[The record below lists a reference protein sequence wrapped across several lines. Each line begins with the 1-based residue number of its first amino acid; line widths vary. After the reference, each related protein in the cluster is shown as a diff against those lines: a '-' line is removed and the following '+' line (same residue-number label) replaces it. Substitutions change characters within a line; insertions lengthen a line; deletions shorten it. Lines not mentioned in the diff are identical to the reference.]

1 MKNKPFVTALF
12 ISFAS
17 LSFAQQTVEVVQ
29 HNENKDGSVSQVAIY
44 LGSPQTTIC
53 VPNNISPQ
61 NILCLQNDRPRISA
75 TDGLMKNNN
84 YTSEDALP
92 THLKSTTANVS
103 YTIMS
108 SNAVINPYLT
118 AYTLVLNDA
127 TQSFKDKNYAHC
139 IDLCDYLLTINRDN
153 PEAYFLKGAANYGLG
168 KKEIAIKFLEIAAQK
183 GSKEAQEVLQ
193 MHKR

>member
-44 LGSPQTTIC
+44 LGSPTI
-53 VPNNISPQ
+53 PISL
-61 NILCLQNDRPRISA
+61 LCDRERLRL
-75 TDGLMKNNN
+75 TDGLTNNN
-84 YTSEDALP
+84 LYNNEDVQQPNQKIKKTS
-92 THLKSTTANVS
+92 VS
-103 YTIMS
+103 YTI
-108 SNAVINPYLT
+108 SNANPVVSPYLT
-118 AYTLVLNDA
+118 AYSLVFNDA
-127 TQSFKDKNYAHC
+127 TQAFKDKNYAHC
-139 IDLCDYLLTINRDN
+139 VDLCDYLLTINRDN

-168 KKEIAIKFLEIAAQK
+168 KKEIAMKLLEIAAQK

-193 MHKR
+193 MHKK